1 MKKGV
6 IVFALVLLLTVAATA
21 GYEIYMNTREYTI
34 DDLTN
39 PVVEV
44 TGSRVIR
51 DDSTGK
57 VKTIEVD
64 TRLADLADKNSGYDL
79 RAIFYKQGEIIGV
92 AMGYGDREDVDRP
105 DVMTEV
111 SDIGEYDNYEI
122 FVVNNYQRPIFDR

>member
-1 MKKGV
+1 MKKGF
-6 IVFALVLLLTVAATA
+6 IVFALVLLLTVAAAA

-64 TRLADLADKNSGYDL
+64 TRLADLADKKF
-79 RAIFYKQGEIIGV
+79 RI
-92 AMGYGDREDVDRP
+92 RP
-105 DVMTEV
+105 AC
-111 SDIGEYDNYEI
+111 DILQTG
-122 FVVNNYQRPIFDR
+122 

>member
-1 MKKGV
+1 MFGV
-6 IVFALVLLLTVAATA
+6 GNITDPAECSL
-21 GYEIYMNTREYTI
+21 EIDNYSISTEHN
-34 DDLTN
+34 TN

-92 AMGYGDREDVDRP
+92 AMGHGDREDVDQP

>member
-1 MKKGV
+1 MKKGF
-6 IVFALVLLLTVAATA
+6 IVFALVLLLTVAAAA

-79 RAIFYKQGEIIGV
+79 RAILYKQGEIIGV
-92 AMGYGDREDVDRP
+92 AMGYGDREDVDQP

-122 FVVNNYQRPIFDR
+122 FVVSNYQRPIFDR

>member
-1 MKKGV
+1 MKKGL
-6 IVFALVLLLTVAATA
+6 IVFALVLLLTVAAVA
-21 GYEIYMNTREYTI
+21 GYEIYI
-34 DDLTN
+34 
-39 PVVEV
+39 
-44 TGSRVIR
+44 GSRVIR

-92 AMGYGDREDVDRP
+92 ATGYGDTGNINQP
-105 DVMTEV
+105 DVMTDV